1 MKTNTINYGEIDKLT
16 EHSDKFKL
24 FNMTLTDCYN
34 ALSPSSLSKISM
46 ILFNCL
52 LYTKRYD
59 KPGGPFYSEEEARR
73 IYTNILITPE
83 IILDR
88 YDPKKYRIEKKDIKT
103 DISNL
108 NVKLTDL
115 HDMNIFYMWRYGTP
129 FTLMF
134 VLERNIFLWKYYNPE
149 AYVVP
154 KTLQK
159 IIRSANG
166 MIKTMTRLEASRGR
180 PTSVADI
187 ERSFMRD
194 FLPSII
200 AKMSPK
206 ISSRFPMWDGGMKSS
221 EYLTLIRNQLD
232 KIENKYE
239 GLQNDH
245 LIADRF
251 PTHIRKKI
259 SAEEFNILDES
270 SKNKEGGKPMDI
282 SQLEKDLVP
291 TNENIVKEKRIKNPK
306 SLIDDNRL
314 KPEGLSF
321 KSLDP
326 FVNCNQF
333 LKFYR
338 DVIRM
343 YNSRARFYGFD
354 VERNSAL
361 EIMDMMTEHGRS
373 GNKEFLKSWIRY
385 YITNTLRGNS
395 VYKTEKTSLRAFKET
410 FSEFNNKYIG

>member
-1 MKTNTINYGEIDKLT
+1 MKTNTINYSEIDKLT

-24 FNMTLTDCYN
+24 FNVTLTDCYN

-46 ILFNCL
+46 IIFNCL

-59 KPGGPFYSEEEARR
+59 KPGGPYYSEEEARR
-73 IYTNILITPE
+73 IYTNIVVTPE
-83 IILDR
+83 TILDR
-88 YDPKKYRIEKKDIKT
+88 YDPQKYRIEKKDIKN

-108 NVKLTDL
+108 NAKLNDL
-115 HDMNIFYMWRYGTP
+115 HDMNIFYMWRYGCP
-129 FTLMF
+129 STLMF
-134 VLERNIFLWKYYNPE
+134 VLERNIFLWKYYNPG

-166 MIKTMTRLEASRGR
+166 MIKTMTKLEASRGR
-180 PTSVADI
+180 LASLADI

-194 FLPSII
+194 FLPSIMV
-200 AKMSPK
+200 KMSPE
-206 ISSRFPMWDGGMKSS
+206 ISKQFPIWDGGMKLS
-221 EYLTLIRNQLD
+221 EYLTILRSQLD

-259 SAEEFNILDES
+259 VAEEFNILEEETV
-270 SKNKEGGKPMDI
+270 NKEGDKSMDM

-291 TNENIVKEKRIKNPK
+291 KNENIVREKRSKTFK
-306 SLIDDNRL
+306 GLIDDNRL
-314 KPEGLSF
+314 RPEGISF

-326 FVNCNQF
+326 FANCNQF
-333 LKFYR
+333 LKFYKE
-338 DVIRM
+338 VIRM
-343 YNSRARFYGFD
+343 YNNGARFYSVD
-354 VERNSAL
+354 VERNLAL
-361 EIMDMMTEHGRS
+361 DVMDMMTLAGRN

-395 VYKTEKTSLRAFKET
+395 VYKMEKTSLKSFKET
-410 FSEFNNKYIG
+410 FSEFNGKYIG